1 MDYIELKLQ
10 LNPYSEIVRDL
21 LMADLGELGYESF
34 AETDNGFSAY
44 IPAGNYD
51 ERILKVALFNY
62 KEQSGISYTTEYIAA
77 QNWNALWESNF
88 EPIVVD
94 NLCTI
99 RAPFHKNLPKTTYE
113 IVMEPKMAFG
123 TGHHHTTYLM
133 LQAVLEIPMKGLQ
146 VLDMGCGTGVL
157 AILAAKRG
165 AKKFVDAIDIDVW
178 AKNSTLE
185 NAKRNRV
192 AQKIRTLLGDAS
204 LIQRGKY
211 HLILANI
218 NRNILLEDISTYAMG
233 LKPGGMVIVSGIYEA
248 DVDSIAAEAKKHNL
262 KEIERRSRH
271 AWAMA
276 AFQLNKQP

>member
-1 MDYIELKLQ
+1 MNYIDLKVSLAPFDDTLREVLIAEL
-10 LNPYSEIVRDL
+10 
-21 LMADLGELGYESF
+21 ADGGYDSF
-34 AETDNGFSAY
+34 VETADGFNAY
-44 IPAGNYD
+44 IPSGSYD
-51 ERILKVALFNY
+51 ERPLKLLFYNY
-62 KEQSGISYTTEYIAA
+62 REQATITYATEFIVG

-94 NLCTI
+94 KECTI
-99 RAPFHKNLPKTTYE
+99 RAPFHKDLPKTRYE

-165 AKKFVDAIDIDVW
+165 ANKFVDAIDIDVW

-192 AQKIRTLLGDAS
+192 GHKVRALLGDAS
-204 LIQRGKY
+204 LIQRSKY

-218 NRNILLEDISTYAMG
+218 NRNILLDDMGTYAMG
-233 LKPGGMVIVSGIYEA
+233 LKPRGMVVVSGIYET
-248 DVDSIAAEAKKHNL
+248 DVDAVAAEAAKHGL
-262 KEIERRSRH
+262 REIERRSRQS
-271 AWAMA
+271 WAMA
-276 AFQLNKQP
+276 AFQKTT